1 MVINNLPKWL
11 ALWTGVALTLHLLAA
26 AWSHHA
32 RGAGPAAG
40 LWSSRATRM
49 IHVVEDVT
57 LGLVAVSFLLGLL
70 AYVVG
75 A

>member
-1 MVINNLPKWL
+1 MVENNFPKWL
-11 ALWTGVALTLHLLAA
+11 PLWTGLALTLHLLAI
-26 AWSHHA
+26 AWAHHA
-32 RGAGPAAG
+32 RRAAPVG
-40 LWSSRATRM
+40 TLWSSRATRM